1 MIQEC
6 VPFVRV
12 IDKESETLC
21 KPASE
26 NGQIVKAP

>member
-1 MIQEC
+1 MTQER

-12 IDKESETLC
+12 IDKESETLR

-26 NGQIVKAP
+26 NGEIVKAP